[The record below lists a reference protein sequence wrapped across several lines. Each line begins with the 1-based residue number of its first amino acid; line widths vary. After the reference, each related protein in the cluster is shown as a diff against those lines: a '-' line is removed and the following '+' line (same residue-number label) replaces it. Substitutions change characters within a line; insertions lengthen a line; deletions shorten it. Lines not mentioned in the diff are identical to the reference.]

1 MWKGFVILAAIGFLG
16 CQGATQPEV
25 EVNLNDQLHKRSY
38 GMGMNTARQFK
49 QMNLEID
56 PEVFVKGF
64 RDQSSDGE
72 KLMTEEDVK
81 QVLMDLQEEREA
93 EQRANRDKQMA
104 QSPLAEK
111 NKKDGAAF
119 LAANK
124 EKEGVVT
131 LESGLQYK
139 VIREGKG
146 SKPTGDQRVRVHY
159 RGTLIDGTE
168 FDSSYKRGQPIDF
181 GVGGVIRGWTEA
193 LLLMPE
199 GSKWELYIPGD
210 LAYGTRGAG
219 AQIGPNATLLF
230 EVELLEVLK

>member
-1 MWKGFVILAAIGFLG
+1 MRKGFVVLAAIGLLG
-16 CQGATQPEV
+16 CQGARQPEV

-81 QVLMDLQEEREA
+81 QVLMDLQNERMA
-93 EQRANRDKQMA
+93 EQRAKRDVT
-104 QSPLAEK
+104 QSPLAVK
-111 NKKDGAAF
+111 NKKDGAVF

-139 VIREGKG
+139 VLREGKG
-146 SKPTGDQRVRVHY
+146 DRPTRDQRVRVHY

-181 GVGGVIRGWTEA
+181 GVGGVIKGWTEA
-193 LLLMPE
+193 LLLMPK
-199 GSKWELYIPGD
+199 GSKWELCIPGD